1 VSKKKPHVIWAE
13 DERQPRAWQK
23 RKERK
28 VRSGAMH
35 KNQEELSMER
45 SKAFAKRVEKVGR
58 SGYITLIEKPKAPW
72 LYPKVLLRTIPA
84 KKKVVS

>member
-1 VSKKKPHVIWAE
+1 MSKKKP
-13 DERQPRAWQK
+13 QK
-23 RKERK
+23 TEAQRDKRK

-58 SGYITLIEKPKAPW
+58 AGFTTVIVPAKAPW
-72 LYPKVLLRTIPA
+72 LYPKVLLHTIPA